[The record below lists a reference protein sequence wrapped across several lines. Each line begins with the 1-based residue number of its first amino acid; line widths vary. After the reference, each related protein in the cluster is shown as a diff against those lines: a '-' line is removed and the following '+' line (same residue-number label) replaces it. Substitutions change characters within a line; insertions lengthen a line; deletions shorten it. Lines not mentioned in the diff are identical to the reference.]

1 MSSET
6 ETQREILIKMVKQ
19 IDLSK
24 LSDFKLRKIINIII
38 IEEEKKPIA
47 TIKSD
52 NISSIMEK
60 CYKEAQDII
69 NKEKVINNKE
79 APRIIPMTP
88 TPYDDKYSWK
98 PIWNAELQTS
108 ELSTFDN

>member
-6 ETQREILIKMVKQ
+6 ETQREILIKIVKQ

-24 LSDFKLRKIINIII
+24 LSDFKLRKIINII

-60 CYKEAQDII
+60 CYKEAQD
-69 NKEKVINNKE
+69 
-79 APRIIPMTP
+79 
-88 TPYDDKYSWK
+88 Y
-98 PIWNAELQTS
+98 
-108 ELSTFDN
+108 

>member
-1 MSSET
+1 MNSET
-6 ETQREILIKMVKQ
+6 KTQREILIKIVKQ

-24 LSDFKLRKIINIII
+24 LSDFKLRKIINII

-88 TPYDDKYSWK
+88 YDDKYSWK

>member
-38 IEEEKKPIA
+38 EEEKKPIA

-60 CYKEAQDII
+60 CYKEVQDII

-79 APRIIPMTP
+79 APRIIPMP
-88 TPYDDKYSWK
+88 PYDDKYSWK

>member
-38 IEEEKKPIA
+38 EEEKKPIV

-52 NISSIMEK
+52 NIPFIMEK

-88 TPYDDKYSWK
+88 YDDKYSWK

>member
-1 MSSET
+1 MSLET

-38 IEEEKKPIA
+38 EEEKKPIA

-52 NISSIMEK
+52 NIPSIMEK

-79 APRIIPMTP
+79 APRIIPV
-88 TPYDDKYSWK
+88 TPYDDKYGWK

>member
-38 IEEEKKPIA
+38 EEEKKPIA

-52 NISSIMEK
+52 NIPSIMEK

-79 APRIIPMTP
+79 APRIIPV

>member
-24 LSDFKLRKIINIII
+24 LSDFKLRKIINII

-79 APRIIPMTP
+79 APRINPM

>member
-38 IEEEKKPIA
+38 EEEKKPVT

-52 NISSIMEK
+52 NIQTIMDK
-60 CYKEAQDII
+60 CYREAQD
-69 NKEKVINNKE
+69 VINNKKV
-79 APRIIPMTP
+79 PGIIPMTP
-88 TPYDDKYSWK
+88 YGDKYKWK

>member
-38 IEEEKKPIA
+38 EEEKKPIA

-60 CYKEAQDII
+60 CYKGAQDII

-79 APRIIPMTP
+79 APRIIPMTH
-88 TPYDDKYSWK
+88 DDKYSWK

-108 ELSTFDN
+108 ELSTFDS

>member
-1 MSSET
+1 MNSET
-6 ETQREILIKMVKQ
+6 ESQREILIKMVKQ

-24 LSDFKLRKIINIII
+24 LSDFKLRKIINII

-88 TPYDDKYSWK
+88 YDDKYSWK

-108 ELSTFDN
+108 ELSTFNN

>member
-1 MSSET
+1 MNSET
-6 ETQREILIKMVKQ
+6 ESQRKILIKMVKQ

-24 LSDFKLRKIINIII
+24 LSDSKLRKIINIII
-38 IEEEKKPIA
+38 QEEQKPVV
-47 TIKSD
+47 TTKSD
-52 NISSIMEK
+52 NIQIITEK
-60 CYKEAQDII
+60 CYREAQDII
-69 NKEKVINNKE
+69 NNKEKVNNKE
-79 APRIIPMTP
+79 APRIIPK

>member
-38 IEEEKKPIA
+38 EEEKKPIA

-52 NISSIMEK
+52 NIPSIMEK

-79 APRIIPMTP
+79 ASRIIPM

-98 PIWNAELQTS
+98 PI
-108 ELSTFDN
+108 

>member
-24 LSDFKLRKIINIII
+24 LSDFKLRKIINII

-88 TPYDDKYSWK
+88 YDDKYSWK

-108 ELSTFDN
+108 ELSPFDN

>member
-38 IEEEKKPIA
+38 EEEKKPIEI
-47 TIKSD
+47 IKSD
-52 NISSIMEK
+52 NIPSIMEK
-60 CYKEAQDII
+60 CYKEGS
-69 NKEKVINNKE
+69 
-79 APRIIPMTP
+79 R
-88 TPYDDKYSWK
+88 YY
-98 PIWNAELQTS
+98 
-108 ELSTFDN
+108 

>member
-1 MSSET
+1 MNSET
-6 ETQREILIKMVKQ
+6 ESQREILIKMVKQ
-19 IDLSK
+19 IDLFK
-24 LSDFKLRKIINIII
+24 LLDSKLRKIINIII
-38 IEEEKKPIA
+38 QEGQKPVV
-47 TIKSD
+47 TTKSD
-52 NISSIMEK
+52 NIQTIMEK
-60 CYKEAQDII
+60 CYREAQDII

-88 TPYDDKYSWK
+88 YEPKYGWK

>member
-24 LSDFKLRKIINIII
+24 LSDSKLRKIINIII
-38 IEEEKKPIA
+38 QEEQKPVV

-88 TPYDDKYSWK
+88 YDDKYSWK

>member
-38 IEEEKKPIA
+38 EEEKKPIA
-47 TIKSD
+47 TTKSD
-52 NISSIMEK
+52 NIQIIMEK
-60 CYKEAQDII
+60 CYREAQDII
-69 NKEKVINNKE
+69 NNKEKVNNKE
-79 APRIIPMTP
+79 APKIIPMTP
-88 TPYDDKYSWK
+88 YEPKYGWK
-98 PIWNAELQTS
+98 PIWNVELQS
-108 ELSTFDN
+108 

>member
-6 ETQREILIKMVKQ
+6 ETQIQREILIKIVKQ

-24 LSDFKLRKIINIII
+24 LSDSKLRRIINII
-38 IEEEKKPIA
+38 IEEEKKPMA

-60 CYKEAQDII
+60 CYKDAQDII
-69 NKEKVINNKE
+69 NKEV
-79 APRIIPMTP
+79 PRIIPV

>member
-6 ETQREILIKMVKQ
+6 ETQIQREILIKIVKQ

-24 LSDFKLRKIINIII
+24 LSDSKLRRIIKII
-38 IEEEKKPIA
+38 IEEEKKPMA

-60 CYKEAQDII
+60 CYDAQDII
-69 NKEKVINNKE
+69 NKEIKKF
-79 APRIIPMTP
+79 PG
-88 TPYDDKYSWK
+88 
-98 PIWNAELQTS
+98 LFQ
-108 ELSTFDN
+108 